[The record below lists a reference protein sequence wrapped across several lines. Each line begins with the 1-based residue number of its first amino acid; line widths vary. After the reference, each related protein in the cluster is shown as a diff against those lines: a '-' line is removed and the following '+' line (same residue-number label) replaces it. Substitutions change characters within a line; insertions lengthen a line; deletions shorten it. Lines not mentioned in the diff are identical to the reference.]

1 MQDRYLGDIGDF
13 AKFGL
18 LREIMASGAATRLG
32 VLWYLVPDESHTN
45 DGRHISYLDESPGNI
60 ERFRACDQSLYDTLG
75 ALVRTGARCVSM
87 VGESALLPRETVYHN
102 QAFTYRGVQKADRKG
117 HRSRWLAA
125 ANELAA
131 SADLVFLDPDNGLE
145 VGIDRHTARGPKY
158 TYYDDLDTLNG
169 DGRTIIV
176 YQHANR
182 DGSMLD
188 QIRRR
193 LRDLQRRLDR
203 PTESLF
209 ALRWRRISPRVFL
222 VAAASSHRK
231 ALRACVQ
238 SMLAGPWGAHF
249 ELIGCPK

>member
-1 MQDRYLGDIGDF
+1 MQDRYLCDIGDF

-32 VLWYLVPDESHTN
+32 VLWYLVPDESHNN
-45 DGRHISYLDESPGNI
+45 DGRHISYLDESPGNKK
-60 ERFRACDQSLYDTLG
+60 RFRACDPSLYDTFS

-87 VGESALLPRETVYHN
+87 VGKSALLPRETVYHN
-102 QAFTYRGVQKADRKG
+102 QALTYREVRKADRNK
-117 HRSRWLAA
+117 HRSSWFAA
-125 ANELAA
+125 ANELAE

-158 TYYDDLDTLNG
+158 AYYDDLDILNR
-169 DGRTIIV
+169 DDRTIIV

-182 DGSMLD
+182 NGSMLN
-188 QIRRR
+188 QILGR
-193 LRDLQRRLDR
+193 LGDLQRRLDR

-209 ALRWRRISPRVFL
+209 ALRWRRISPRVFI

-249 ELIGCPK
+249 ELIDCPK